1 MRQLVL
7 IGVLAFVV
15 QLHAADDQCHY
26 SVRQQ
31 CSTLPQKYTPCS
43 ALFSGAHTVMGA
55 LRDFTLQH
63 ILNSHHYL
71 LMSANFANYERQR
84 DGFAKMFKKLS
95 DDTWEDAIDTI
106 KYMTK
111 RGGSMDFNI
120 PLLEKVQNSTL
131 KPIALELTEPESLSL
146 ALDMYKNLAHKAHEI
161 HGMVTK
167 RSHNKQDIHDAEVI
181 AFVENKFVSKH
192 TEIIRDLAGHSN
204 DLMNLIKTS
213 KKDSKL
219 PNQAGLSIYLFDDY
233 LKNLY

>member
-7 IGVLAFVV
+7 LGVTLLVV
-15 QLHAADDQCHY
+15 QLHAAEMNQNDQCHF

-31 CSTLPQKYTPCS
+31 CSSLPQTYTPCS
-43 ALFSGAHTVMGA
+43 ALFSGAETVMSSM
-55 LRDFTLQH
+55 RDFVIQH

-111 RGGSMDFNI
+111 RGGSMDFNAT
-120 PLLEKVQNSTL
+120 LLQKVSDSTL

-146 ALDMYKNLAHKAHEI
+146 ALDMYKNLAHKAHDI
-161 HGMVTK
+161 HGLVTR
-167 RSHNKQDIHDAEVI
+167 RSHSKQEIHDAEVI
-181 AFVENKFVSKH
+181 SYMENKFVNKH
-192 TEIIRDLAGHSN
+192 SEIIRDLAGHSN

-213 KKDSKL
+213 KKR
-219 PNQAGLSIYLFDDY
+219 
-233 LKNLY
+233 